1 MPDSINKQVFD
12 PYRINFA
19 PVCGI
24 QMYEG
29 MQLARRLPN
38 YHLLLAHDVLAR
50 PDRYR
55 AVFQPLRTTDPR
67 STVILDNSVVELK
80 TPMVDPTEI
89 SLAAKIVGANVIILP
104 DVYEDGEATIE
115 QCDRVY
121 KEWRDI
127 FDAEL
132 GDERYSFMMVPQGKT
147 TKEFAKCASYFAD
160 QEAYPEIKWWGIP
173 RNLAKWHGT
182 RLTGL
187 HICGT
192 LNGFRDIHMLG
203 FSDDFVDDFMVCN
216 FGGMRIRGMDSAVP
230 LRINTQF
237 HLGCEVEP
245 RPEGWLENGVYDE
258 HVQANIDR
266 AQNLLR

>member
-1 MPDSINKQVFD
+1 MPDKIDSRRYD
-12 PYRINFA
+12 PFQIRFA

-29 MQLARRLPN
+29 MQLARKLPN

-50 PDRYR
+50 EDRYR
-55 AVFQPLRTTDPR
+55 AVFRPLRATDPH

-80 TPMVDPTEI
+80 SPMVDSYQI
-89 SLAAKIVGANVIILP
+89 SKAALAVKANVIILP
-104 DVYEDGEATIE
+104 DVYEDAEATII
-115 QCDRVY
+115 QCQREYNYWEGVMD
-121 KEWRDI
+121 ET
-127 FDAEL
+127 L
-132 GDERYSFMMVPQGKT
+132 GSPNYSFMMVPQGKT
-147 TKEFAKCASYFAD
+147 VKEFAACASAFAD
-160 QEAYPEIKWWGIP
+160 QEKYPRIHWWGIP

-187 HICGT
+187 RICGT
-192 LNGFRDIHMLG
+192 VAPHRDIHMLG
-203 FSDDFVDDFMVCN
+203 FSDDFVDDFNTCN
-216 FGGMRIRGMDSAVP
+216 FGGFKIRGMDSAVP
-230 LRINTQF
+230 LRINNDF

-245 RPEGWLENGVYDE
+245 RPEGWLENGEYNE